1 MNNFKLEDEWSIK
14 VTEENSLIVGEYFRK
29 ASSCYSDWYSGEKKD
44 LYQSGWKYLKSRNS
58 VGETVEKSSHSSF
71 SSREPWG
78 QLLTTEEFEKYVLNK
93 EVMQSNE
100 YNQILIKLLT
110 E

>member
-1 MNNFKLEDEWSIK
+1 MENFILPEKWYVERTPENAHVINKWACGLQGNHYAYRNTNCYFLNDGNYEL
-14 VTEENSLIVGEYFRK
+14 VT
-29 ASSCYSDWYSGEKKD
+29 SSDIDNFIAESTKI
-44 LYQSGWKYLKSRNS
+44 
-58 VGETVEKSSHSSF
+58 
-71 SSREPWG
+71 
-78 QLLTTEEFEKYVLNK
+78 TTEEFEKYVLNK